1 MFTSLGVRRITS
13 LNLTYLRL
21 ALRQHRRSTT
31 WLLPKSSPPRAPSK
45 RLLESLHYAKLVDTG
60 NSCEKVSIGAI
71 NDLAWNSQEP
81 EMAKGHVQPLAE
93 STMITLCTLIET
105 CARMDVAGR
114 DLLQM

>member
-1 MFTSLGVRRITS
+1 M
-13 LNLTYLRL
+13 
-21 ALRQHRRSTT
+21 
-31 WLLPKSSPPRAPSK
+31 
-45 RLLESLHYAKLVDTG
+45 LESLHYAKSVDNR
-60 NSCEKVSIGAI
+60 NSGEKVSIGAI